1 MVRQGLKASMAA
13 GHAGVP
19 SILADACSRVLLQSR
34 LGLLLLALL
43 GPAFFLHGS
52 LT

>member
-1 MVRQGLKASMAA
+1 MVLQGLKTSVAT
-13 GHAGVP
+13 GQVGVP
-19 SILADACSRVLLQSR
+19 SILADACSTVILQAR

-43 GPAFFLHGS
+43 GLACALNFS